1 MTTMKMSS
9 VSSTKNLGTM
19 GKTYRHEREWGRPSK
34 KRNTKKKGRDRV
46 QFSSPMGEK
55 HDTQQD
61 EYSEYDDF
69 EMKTLDEEWN
79 DRHKRD

>member
-1 MTTMKMSS
+1 
-9 VSSTKNLGTM
+9 M

-34 KRNTKKKGRDRV
+34 QRNTKKKGRDRV
-46 QFSSPMGEK
+46 QFSPKDQK
-55 HDTQQD
+55 HDIQKD

-79 DRHKRD
+79 DRRKRN